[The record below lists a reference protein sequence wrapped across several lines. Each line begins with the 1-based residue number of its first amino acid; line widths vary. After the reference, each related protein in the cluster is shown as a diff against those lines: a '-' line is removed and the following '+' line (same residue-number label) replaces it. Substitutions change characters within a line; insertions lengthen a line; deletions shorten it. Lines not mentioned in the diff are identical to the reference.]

1 MKFSRWLLLIA
12 VMVGV
17 GLVQVAWHNAVYFTG
32 YAIGDRLHRVQIM
45 EREVA
50 WLDTQVT
57 RLGSPVHLADVAQQ
71 RQLTLVAWSTMP
83 SSPAAPSTREASS
96 KGLRNPGEVAA
107 PAVSSAGEQTA
118 D

>member
-1 MKFSRWLLLIA
+1 MRFSRWLLLIA
-12 VMVGV
+12 AMVGV
-17 GLVQVAWHNAVYFTG
+17 GLAQVAWHNAVYFTG
-32 YAIGDRLHRVQIM
+32 YAIGDRLHRVQTL

-57 RLGSPVHLADVAQQ
+57 GLGSPVRLADVAQQ

-83 SSPAAPSTREASS
+83 TAPAIPAAPEGSKEPTRATDAAVPATSS
-96 KGLRNPGEVAA
+96 
-107 PAVSSAGEQTA
+107 SDEQTA

>member
-12 VMVGV
+12 AMVGV
-17 GLVQVAWHNAVYFTG
+17 GLVQVAWHNAIYFTG
-32 YAIGDRLHRVQIM
+32 YAIGDRLHRVQTI

-57 RLGSPVHLADVAQQ
+57 GLGSPVRLADVAQQ
-71 RQLTLVAWSTMP
+71 RQLTLVAWSMIPTL
-83 SSPAAPSTREASS
+83 PAAPAARGTGSEEPEHTTGLTTPAASS
-96 KGLRNPGEVAA
+96 LDEH
-107 PAVSSAGEQTA
+107 TA